1 MRRLRALF
9 HTTSGVLLVS
19 SAGAMSALACSGS
32 SNPDGGAGGAAG
44 GQDGGGGSATG
55 GTLTGGA
62 PTGGGDTGGEGG
74 IAPSGGAPGGGGGP
88 FEACGP
94 EPVPEVQGPFVPPE
108 IVLDEP
114 APVPTGGELVD
125 GNYDLASFVFYE
137 DFPLESLAQDFRQV
151 IRVRGGGTMM
161 DAFSVAR
168 GNPAAWSYAVSEVEG
183 PQMTI
188 TVTCPSIYVGV
199 AQPQMYSASPGQLA
213 VFIAHGSAIAVA
225 THVLRE

>member
-1 MRRLRALF
+1 M
-9 HTTSGVLLVS
+9 
-19 SAGAMSALACSGS
+19 
-32 SNPDGGAGGAAG
+32 GGLG
-44 GQDGGGGSATG
+44 GGGGS
-55 GTLTGGA
+55 
-62 PTGGGDTGGEGG
+62 
-74 IAPSGGAPGGGGGP
+74 GGGP

-125 GNYDLASFVFYE
+125 GNYDLVSFVFYE